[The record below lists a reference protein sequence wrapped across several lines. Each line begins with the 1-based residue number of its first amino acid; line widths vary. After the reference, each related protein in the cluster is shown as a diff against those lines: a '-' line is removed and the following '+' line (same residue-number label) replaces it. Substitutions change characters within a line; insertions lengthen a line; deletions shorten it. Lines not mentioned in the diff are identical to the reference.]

1 MWNLK
6 HRVNNAPCNLHI
18 LVYFVRF
25 HVLGCLY
32 MTDQCVDKAKVEES
46 EQRAAEFSKKVSL
59 LITLGASIGMQ
70 PGCCHQ
76 TFLP

>member
-6 HRVNNAPCNLHI
+6 HLVNNAPCNLHI
-18 LVYFVRF
+18 LVCFVHF
-25 HVLGCLY
+25 HAPGFLSIP
-32 MTDQCVDKAKVEES
+32 DQCVDKAKVEES
-46 EQRAAEFSKKVSL
+46 EQRAAEFSKKVSP
-59 LITLGASIGMQ
+59 LITLGAAIGMQ

>member
-1 MWNLK
+1 MYPAIC
-6 HRVNNAPCNLHI
+6 V
-18 LVYFVRF
+18 
-25 HVLGCLY
+25 
-32 MTDQCVDKAKVEES
+32 TDQCVDKAKVEES

-59 LITLGASIGMQ
+59 LITLGAAIGMQ

>member
-1 MWNLK
+1 MHHGICIYL
-6 HRVNNAPCNLHI
+6 
-18 LVYFVRF
+18 YFVCF
-25 HVLGCLY
+25 HVPGYLC

-46 EQRAAEFSKKVSL
+46 HQRAAEFSKKVSL
-59 LITLGASIGMQ
+59 LITLGAAIGMQ